1 MTGADLIALIRKQPV
16 GFACAVLSVGCAL
29 ALYLRGDLIAESQ
42 TKYEATAKQAARI
55 QANLKNAV
63 NLPEQLAEAQALGK
77 ELENRLMKAG
87 QLASNL
93 QYFYKLEAEN
103 EVKLTDL
110 RQGAVATGRSGPKTA
125 YVGIPYNLAIQGS
138 FKQVTQFITRLE
150 NGRHFCR
157 YTSASISKLGG
168 NSTTADLLAVSLNI
182 ELLGTP

>member
-16 GFACAVLSVGCAL
+16 GFVCALVSVGCAL
-29 ALYLRGDLIAESQ
+29 ALYLRGDLIAENQ
-42 TKYEATAKQAARI
+42 TKYEATAKQAARV

-63 NLPEQLAEAQALGK
+63 NLPEQLAEAQTLGK
-77 ELENRLMKAG
+77 ELEGRLMRAS

-103 EVKLTDL
+103 GIKLTDL
-110 RQGAVATGRSGPKTA
+110 RQGPVSTGRNAPKGA
-125 YVGIPYNLAIQGS
+125 YLGVPYSLAIQGS
-138 FKQVTQFITRLE
+138 FKQVAQFMTRLE

-157 YTSASISKLGG
+157 YSSASFAKLGG
-168 NSTTADLLAVSLNI
+168 NASTADLMSVSLNI